1 MAVTPPICD
10 FGAKAPDFSLPGVDG
25 QTHTLDSCK
34 GDKGTLVVFIC
45 NHCPYVLAIVERLV
59 QDLADLQSQGIGV
72 IAINSNDPDQY
83 PEDSFDNMVKFA
95 KEHNFT
101 FPYLFDESQQVAK
114 AYDAICTPDF
124 FGFNKDLGLQYRG
137 RLDASNRQSAPP
149 DAERELLKAM
159 SQVAKTGHGPKA
171 QISSMGCSIKWK
183 QGS

>member
-10 FGAKAPDFSLPGVDG
+10 FGLKAPDFSLPGVDG

-45 NHCPYVLAIVERLV
+45 NHCPYVLAITERLV

-72 IAINSNDPDQY
+72 VAINSNDPDQY

-101 FPYLFDESQQVAK
+101 FPYLFDESQEVAK

-124 FGFNKDLGLQYRG
+124 FGFNKDQALQYRG
-137 RLDASNRQSAPP
+137 RLDASNRETAPP
-149 DAERELLKAM
+149 DAERELLNAM
-159 SQVAKTGHGPKA
+159 SQISKTGHGPKA

-183 QGS
+183 QSS